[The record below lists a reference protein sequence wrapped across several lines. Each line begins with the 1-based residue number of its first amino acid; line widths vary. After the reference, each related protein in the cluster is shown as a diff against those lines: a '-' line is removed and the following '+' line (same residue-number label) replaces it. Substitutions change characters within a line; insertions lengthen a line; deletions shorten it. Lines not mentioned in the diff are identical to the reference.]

1 MKSSFY
7 TTQLACTLDTTNTNC
22 KVSDREP
29 QNTTHN
35 TQHTQLHFKYMNISV
50 FALLL
55 FAQNFPTSAS
65 FHIMNYHH
73 HQKSTHPFGKMHSN
87 TLQKSSSTGIFHNL
101 DAMDD
106 NNDQNLKRMYISCP
120 AFTLDDAI
128 YDDCTVASVASTDI
142 SVDFSIGSVG
152 ESHESRMQSHLLTEY
167 GRPNQNTKSSLLTHL
182 VRSDDILSAQ
192 LSDSSVFVHKP
203 FYNSAS
209 DLRILFS

>member
-1 MKSSFY
+1 
-7 TTQLACTLDTTNTNC
+7 
-22 KVSDREP
+22 
-29 QNTTHN
+29 
-35 TQHTQLHFKYMNISV
+35 MNISV

-87 TLQKSSSTGIFHNL
+87 SLQKSSSTGIFHNL

-152 ESHESRMQSHLLTEY
+152 ESHPRARGDRKLL
-167 GRPNQNTKSSLLTHL
+167 
-182 VRSDDILSAQ
+182 
-192 LSDSSVFVHKP
+192 P
-203 FYNSAS
+203 FFRN
-209 DLRILFS
+209 